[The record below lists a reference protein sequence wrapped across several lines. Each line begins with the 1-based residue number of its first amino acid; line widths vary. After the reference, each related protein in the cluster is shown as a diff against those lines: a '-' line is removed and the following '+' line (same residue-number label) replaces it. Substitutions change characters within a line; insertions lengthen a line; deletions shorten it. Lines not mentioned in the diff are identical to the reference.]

1 VFELPAGYYWFVS
14 RACFFDFPFRSSFRG
29 LNAAQLSTLPIF
41 TSIYSNALFANDVK
55 ERLAVPF
62 SDHSHLLR
70 RWIFF
75 PGSLMRNFIGLFN
88 SREKIFD
95 LFRNQV
101 HFAPNENKHQK
112 EKEEIDYP
120 ENSDKIHRL

>member
-1 VFELPAGYYWFVS
+1 LTFHF
-14 RACFFDFPFRSSFRG
+14 G
-29 LNAAQLSTLPIF
+29 LLSAAFNTAQLSTLPIF

-95 LFRNQV
+95 LFRNQIR
-101 HFAPNENKHQK
+101 FAPNENKHQK

-120 ENSDKIHRL
+120 KNSDKIHKRREGILNGLRG